1 MGIRGQFTE
10 KSLHTL
16 HLLFLGKPL
25 SEKTDRPDI
34 ATEMLG
40 ALRMIYTSVGRA
52 SLTNEGNQGRAGNGG
67 YCFLLQRSGAGELQQ
82 YGQRARLT
90 CGDLALY
97 DPSCMWRYQAE
108 EDGAV
113 ILMHVPS
120 RLLSETLP
128 EPESLCGR
136 RLGCNDG
143 LTATV
148 GAMAAT
154 LIEQLRYGL
163 DDISRQR
170 AANHL
175 LGMLASC
182 YAPAIECA
190 SSGSA
195 VMSGRL
201 WRVKGF
207 IEENLRHPKLS
218 PAMVAAEMK
227 LSPRYL
233 RMIFAASDE
242 SILAYIMRRRL
253 EECARQLAD
262 PRWRGHSITEIAFG
276 WGFNSAPHFTRSFR
290 EQFGVS
296 PRQHRQRGLDSSER
310 MAA

>member
-1 MGIRGQFTE
+1 MDMRGQCSE
-10 KSLHTL
+10 KSLRAL
-16 HLLFLGKPL
+16 QLLFLGKPL
-25 SEKTDRPDI
+25 SEKPARPDI
-34 ATEMLG
+34 AMEMLG
-40 ALRMIYTSVGRA
+40 TLRMIYTPVGHA
-52 SLTNEGNQGRAGNGG
+52 SLAYEGGQNRPGNGS

-82 YGQRARLT
+82 YGHRARLT
-90 CGDLALY
+90 RGDLALY
-97 DPSCMWRYQAE
+97 DPACMWRYETE
-108 EDGAV
+108 EVGDI
-113 ILMHVPS
+113 ILMHVPA

-148 GAMAAT
+148 GAMAST

-182 YAPAIECA
+182 YAPAIDCA

-253 EECARQLAD
+253 EECASQLAD

-290 EQFGVS
+290 EHFGAS
-296 PRQHRQRGLDSSER
+296 PRQYRQRGLSSGEL